1 MAHRLADPS
10 RAKILL
16 IKPPWLWGST
26 HEASPPMGLLYLSSS
41 LKARFPGID
50 TRLLDLR
57 MEDSPTE
64 ALARMIRTYR
74 PDVAGFL
81 CLTGDGPVLEALTAL
96 IKDLDA
102 SIHICCGGPY
112 PTHCPEEF
120 QSLIH
125 VDAIVRGEGE
135 VSFGDLLEC
144 LASGARLDLRAAGF
158 SIRRADGDL
167 PVPPYGPV
175 IADLDLLPFPD
186 WSLLDIDR
194 YARMIQINIILAGR
208 RPMPVFTS
216 RGCPFNCV
224 YCHNMF
230 GKKVRLRSPENVVDE
245 IETLVRNHGV
255 DEIQIYDD
263 IFNIDRDRVFAFCDL
278 IIARNLSVKIC
289 FPNAIRGDMADDA
302 MIQKLKEAGAYMI
315 TFALETASPRLQ
327 TYIRK
332 HLDIDKTIRAI
343 RFADRIGLITRAY
356 FMIGFPTETIDEI
369 KATIRLPA
377 RLPLSTLSLFSVIP
391 FKGTALYDMA
401 RKTVHGKARLRLA
414 QPDPTFF
421 APSTYY
427 TDATG
432 ISLRRYILICYFLF
446 FTPARLFRYFLKIP
460 QKALYLRQLG
470 HLLRIGFKIK
480 GRKTR

>member
-1 MAHRLADPS
+1 
-10 RAKILL
+10 
-16 IKPPWLWGST
+16 
-26 HEASPPMGLLYLSSS
+26 MGLMYLSAS

-57 MEDSPTE
+57 LEASPQN
-64 ALARMIRTYR
+64 ALTDTIETYR
-74 PDVAGFL
+74 PDVVGFL
-81 CLTGDGPVLEALTAL
+81 CLTGDGPVLDDLTAR

-112 PTHCPEEF
+112 PTHSPEDF

-135 VSFGDLLEC
+135 ISFGDLLEC
-144 LASGARLDLRAAGF
+144 LAAGARPDHATPGF
-158 SIRRADGDL
+158 AIRDADGDL
-167 PVPPYGPV
+167 AIPPYGPV
-175 IADLDLLPFPD
+175 IADLDKLPFPD
-186 WSLLDIDR
+186 WGLMDIDR
-194 YARMIQINIILAGR
+194 YARMIQINIVLSGR
-208 RPMPVFTS
+208 RPMPIFTS

-245 IETLVRNHGV
+245 IETLVRDHGV

-263 IFNIDRDRVFAFCDL
+263 IFNIDRDRVFAICDL

-302 MIQKLKEAGAYMI
+302 LILKLKEAGAYMI

-332 HLDIDKTIRAI
+332 HLDIDKTLRAI

-356 FMIGFPTETIDEI
+356 FMIGFPTETLDEI

-377 RLPLSTLSLFSVIP
+377 RLPLTTLSLFSVIP

-401 RKTVHGKARLRLA
+401 KKTLHGKARLRLA

-446 FTPARLFRYFLKIP
+446 FTPARLFRYFMKIP

-470 HLLRIGFKIK
+470 HLLSIGFKIK
-480 GRKTR
+480 GRKSR